1 MIGAVG
7 SAGLLEACGLL
18 VPLFVNVFLY
28 IFIIDLIVIIVV
40 EESYQ
45 RLRFSRSRYRPLW
58 CHWEQQF
65 GGSRIEFE
73 NHVRV
78 TEKVMVCRKQ
88 WPGGAGCQGRH
99 VGRTANLCRSSCCF
113 NLCTQCLVSACQDN
127 SNLYMVLEFVGGGE
141 MFSHLRRI
149 GRFRYWTSCCVLSV
163 VDLVCHAL
171 TMLGDRSGM
180 HLAQA
185 VSIGFLSFGSVD

>member
-1 MIGAVG
+1 VIGAVG

-18 VPLFVNVFLY
+18 VPLFVNVFPLHLY
-28 IFIIDLIVIIVV
+28 N
-40 EESYQ
+40 
-45 RLRFSRSRYRPLW
+45 RLNSDYCCRGVLSTTRFSRSGYRPLW
-58 CHWEQQF
+58 CHWEQRF

-99 VGRTANLCRSSCCF
+99 LGRTANLCRSSCCF